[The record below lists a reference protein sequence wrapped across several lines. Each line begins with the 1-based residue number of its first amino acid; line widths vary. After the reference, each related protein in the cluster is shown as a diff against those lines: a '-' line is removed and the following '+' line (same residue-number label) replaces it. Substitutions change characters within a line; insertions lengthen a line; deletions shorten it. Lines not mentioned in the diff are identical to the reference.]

1 MIKVDSLD
9 DDHWRIKDSLEK
21 TVHRMMLDSHGLG
34 KLLVVVLVVND
45 HGTTMTRAEDIDL

>member
-21 TVHRMMLDSHGLG
+21 TVHRMMLDNHDLE
-34 KLLVVVLVVND
+34 KLVVAVVND
-45 HGTTMTRAEDIDL
+45 HETTMTRAEDTDL